1 LGVETVVQKLNIN
14 QTVWKILASDLAV
27 QKDFSRKIVNVRA
40 LAKHI
45 LKKYELPASLDS
57 VISAIRR
64 FQGSENFED
73 DERGLL
79 HIFKDSVV
87 STKNNM
93 ACITLAISPQQLFSK
108 LCMDGHYSNHRSIP
122 IKVTTG
128 SDETKMVVEQPHLDK
143 VKGWFD
149 KSDVIDID
157 KDLSELHI
165 VVAEKA
171 ILTKGVMA
179 RIANEL
185 SLANINIHEVIICP
199 PEFLLYV
206 KERDIV
212 KAHEAILKMCE
223 GKD

>member
-1 LGVETVVQKLNIN
+1 MQTVVPKLNIN

-27 QKDFSRKIVNVRA
+27 QKDFSRKIINVRA
-40 LAKHI
+40 LSKHI

-57 VISAIRR
+57 IISAIRR
-64 FQGSENFED
+64 FQSNDHFD
-73 DERGLL
+73 DNEREML

-87 STKNNM
+87 STKNNV
-93 ACITLAISPQQLFSK
+93 ACITLGIRPQELFGK
-108 LCMDGHYSNHRSIP
+108 LCMDGHYQNGHSIP
-122 IKVTTG
+122 IKTTTG
-128 SDETKMVVEQPHLDK
+128 SDETKIIVEQPHLDK

-149 KSDVIDID
+149 KPDIIDID

-165 VVAEKA
+165 VVADKA
-171 ILTKGVMA
+171 VHTKGVMA

-212 KAHEAILKMCE
+212 KAHEAILKLCE
-223 GKD
+223 GRD